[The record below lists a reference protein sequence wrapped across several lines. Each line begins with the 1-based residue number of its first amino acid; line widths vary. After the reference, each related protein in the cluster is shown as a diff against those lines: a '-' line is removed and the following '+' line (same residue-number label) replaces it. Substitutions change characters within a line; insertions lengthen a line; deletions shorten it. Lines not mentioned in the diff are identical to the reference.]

1 MNNLENSLEN
11 SLEENNIVVSLH
23 KEEFGKHERY
33 EKPRPS
39 FLEIFRSNYTNGEK
53 VRIQIIKPGIRIHHI
68 LPGKYIVG
76 ILISINNQQCFR

>member
-11 SLEENNIVVSLH
+11 SLEENNIEVSLH
-23 KEEFGKHERY
+23 KEEFEKHERY

-39 FLEIFRSNYTNGEK
+39 FLEIFRNNYTNGSSGEK

-68 LPGKYIVG
+68 LPGKYI
-76 ILISINNQQCFR
+76 F